1 MSMKLAAGLFILSL
15 SMGAGCIDHSGD
27 AKPFDGGGVKTEVGG
42 GGDDS
47 PDQGGPKPLPE
58 HAVGQ
63 DPTSVFLARLVLPAT
78 LPATGGRPIRTAAE
92 VVVDNRSRR
101 FVYPP
106 AALARWVGL

>member
-1 MSMKLAAGLFILSL
+1 MQGRARPLLPPPAWRVFPRPDGPRWELQEVIFAAWHGRDS
-15 SMGAGCIDHSGD
+15 SG
-27 AKPFDGGGVKTEVGG
+27 
-42 GGDDS
+42 
-47 PDQGGPKPLPE
+47 QGGPKPLPE